1 MNSLP
6 IDDVL
11 PALRDA
17 LANRHEAVLEAPPGA
32 GKTTRVPL
40 ALLNEPWLAGQTIL
54 MLEPRRL
61 AARAAAE
68 RLASELGEK
77 VGETVGYRIRLDSKV
92 GPNTRIEVVTEGILT
107 RRLQD
112 DPALDGVGLLI
123 FDEYHERSLDADLA
137 LALSLNGRDL
147 FRDEQ
152 PLKIL
157 LMSATLEG
165 ERLAGLLDDAPILRS
180 EGRMF
185 PVQMRWGRPYQVG
198 EFIEP
203 RLVQTILDA
212 LQDETGSVL
221 VFLPGQAEIRRVNQQ
236 LADALGDRSDVLLC
250 PLHGEL
256 DLNAQRAAI
265 DPAPAGKRKVV
276 LATNI
281 AETSLTINGVR
292 VVIDAGLARVPRF
305 DPGSGM
311 TRLDTQRISRASAT
325 QRAGRAGRLEP
336 GVCYRLWSEDQHEG
350 LAAYGSA
357 EILAADLAG
366 LALQLA
372 RWGVT
377 PAQLVW
383 LDVPPTAAY
392 AQAQDLLQ
400 RLGALNDDK
409 LTAHGQKMAELP
421 AHPRIA
427 HLLLRGQDLGLAVT
441 ACDVAALLGERDIL
455 RGGGADLH
463 SRLALLSG
471 EERARGSQGGVQRA
485 KQLARQ
491 YRGYLRGR
499 ATQPVADPEH
509 PRWLGALNDDKLTA
523 HGQKMAE
530 LPAHPRIAH
539 LLLRGQDL
547 GLAATACDVAALL
560 GERDI
565 LRGGGADLHSRL
577 ALLSGEERARG
588 TQGGVQRAK
597 QLARQYRGYLRGR
610 ATQPVADPEHPRWLG
625 ALLALA
631 YPDRVAQQRRPGGAE
646 YRLAN
651 GRAAVF
657 AEADSLM
664 KQAWLVIADLGS
676 RQGQREER
684 IYLAADF
691 DPTLFDTVLAEQV
704 RNVDQL
710 DWDEREGVLRAERQR
725 KVGELVLSREPLSGL
740 DENARSQALVNLVRR
755 KGLELLPWTPELRQW
770 QARVRLLRELDTG
783 KTSEWPDVSD
793 SALLASLEHWLMPY
807 LGKVSRLSHFANLDI
822 SSYLHN
828 LLPWPL
834 PQRLD
839 ELAPQHLKVPSGS
852 SVRLDYS
859 EHPPILAVR
868 LQELFGLADTPRI
881 AGGRQVVKLHLLS
894 PARRPVQVTQDLAN
908 FWRSTY
914 AEVKKDLKGRYPKH
928 YWPDDPL
935 VAEATARIKPRK

>member
-1 MNSLP
+1 MISLP
-6 IDDVL
+6 IDEVL
-11 PALRDA
+11 PALREA
-17 LANRHEAVLEAPPGA
+17 LTTRHEAVLEAPPGA

-107 RRLQD
+107 RRLQE
-112 DPALDGVGLLI
+112 DPALEGVGLLI

-137 LALSLNGRDL
+137 LALSLNGREL

-165 ERLAGLLDDAPILRS
+165 ERLASLLNDAPILRS
-180 EGRMF
+180 EGRMY
-185 PVQMRWGRPYQVG
+185 PVAMRWGRPFQPG

-203 RLVQTILDA
+203 RLVQTVLEA
-212 LQDETGSVL
+212 LNDETGSLL
-221 VFLPGQAEIRRVNQQ
+221 VFLPGQAEIRRVHQQ
-236 LADALGDRSDVLLC
+236 LADALGERSTVLLC

-256 DLNAQRAAI
+256 DLAAQRAAI
-265 DPAPAGKRKVV
+265 DPAPAGQRKVV

-281 AETSLTINGVR
+281 AETSLTIDGVR

-336 GVCYRLWSEDQHEG
+336 GVCYRLWSQDQHEQ
-350 LAAYGSA
+350 LAAYASA
-357 EILAADLAG
+357 EILSADLAG
-366 LALQLA
+366 LALQLG

-377 PAQLVW
+377 PGQLVW
-383 LDVPPTAAY
+383 LDVPPAAAY
-392 AQAQDLLQ
+392 AQAQDLLE
-400 RLGALNDDK
+400 RLGALQGSSPQDWQ
-409 LTAHGQKMAELP
+409 LTRHGQAMAELP

-427 HLLLRGQDLGLAVT
+427 HLLLRGQALGLANM

-455 RGGGADLH
+455 RGAGADLH
-463 SRLALLSG
+463 SRLVLLSG
-471 EERARGSQGGVQRA
+471 EERAARGAQGGVQRA
-485 KQLARQ
+485 RQLARQ
-491 YRGYLRGR
+491 YRGYLRGKPE
-499 ATQPVADPEH
+499 QPVPDP
-509 PRWLGALNDDKLTA
+509 
-523 HGQKMAE
+523 Q
-530 LPAHPRIAH
+530 
-539 LLLRGQDL
+539 
-547 GLAATACDVAALL
+547 
-560 GERDI
+560 
-565 LRGGGADLHSRL
+565 
-577 ALLSGEERARG
+577 
-588 TQGGVQRAK
+588 
-597 QLARQYRGYLRGR
+597 
-610 ATQPVADPEHPRWLG
+610 HPRWLG

-631 YPDRVAQQRRPGGAE
+631 YPDRVAQQRRAGGAE

-651 GRAAVF
+651 GRAALF

-664 KQAWLVIADLGS
+664 KQGWLVVADLGS

-691 DPTLFDTVLAEQV
+691 DPALFDSVLAEQV
-704 RNVDQL
+704 RCVDQL

-725 KVGELVLSREPLSGL
+725 KVGELVLSREPLTGL
-740 DENARSQALVNLVRR
+740 DEAARSQALVNLVRR

-770 QARVRLLRELDTG
+770 QARVALLRQLDLDQQG
-783 KTSEWPDVSD
+783 DSSWPDVSD
-793 SALLASLEHWLMPY
+793 GALLKSLEHWLMPY
-807 LGKVSRLSHFANLDI
+807 LGRVSRLSHFANLDL
-822 SSYLHN
+822 SSIVHN

-839 ELAPQHLKVPSGS
+839 ELAPHHLSVPSGS
-852 SVRLDYS
+852 SIRLDYS
-859 EHPPILAVR
+859 EQPPILAVR
-868 LQELFGLADTPRI
+868 LQELFGLAETPRI

-935 VAEATARIKPRK
+935 VAEATARAKPRKS

>member
-6 IDDVL
+6 IDEVL
-11 PALRDA
+11 PALREA
-17 LANRHEAVLEAPPGA
+17 LAARHEAVLEAPPGA

-40 ALLNEPWLAGQTIL
+40 ALLDQDWLAGQTIL

-92 GPNTRIEVVTEGILT
+92 GPRTRIEVVTEGILT

-112 DPALDGVGLLI
+112 DPALEGVGLLI
-123 FDEYHERSLDADLA
+123 FDEFHERSLDADLA
-137 LALSLNGRDL
+137 LALSLNGREL
-147 FRDEQ
+147 FRDQQ

-165 ERLAGLLDDAPILRS
+165 ERLSTLLGDAPILRS

-185 PVQMRWGRPYQVG
+185 PVTQRWGRPFQPG

-203 RLVQTILDA
+203 RVVQTVLEA
-212 LQDETGSVL
+212 LNDESGSLL
-221 VFLPGQAEIRRVNQQ
+221 VFLPGQAEIRRVHQQ
-236 LADALGDRSDVLLC
+236 LAEALGPRDDILLC

-256 DLNAQRAAI
+256 DLAAQRAAI
-265 DPAPAGKRKVV
+265 DPAPASQRKVV

-292 VVIDAGLARVPRF
+292 VVVDAGLARVPRF

-336 GVCYRLWSEDQHEG
+336 GVCYRLWSADQQEQ
-350 LAAYGSA
+350 LAAYASA
-357 EILAADLAG
+357 EILQADLAG

-372 RWGVT
+372 RWGVA
-377 PAQLVW
+377 PNQLAW
-383 LDVPPTAAY
+383 LDAPPGAAY
-392 AQAQDLLQ
+392 AQAQDLLR
-400 RLGALNDDK
+400 RLGALNDDGT
-409 LTAHGQKMAELP
+409 LTRHGQAMAELP

-427 HLLLRGQDLGLAVT
+427 HLLLRGQSLGLAQM

-455 RGGGADLH
+455 RGAGADLH
-463 SRLALLSG
+463 SRLVLLSG
-471 EERARGSQGGVQRA
+471 EERAARGAQGGVQRA
-485 KQLARQ
+485 RQLSRQ
-491 YRGYLRGR
+491 YRSYLRG
-499 ATQPVADPEH
+499 Q
-509 PRWLGALNDDKLTA
+509 
-523 HGQKMAE
+523 AE
-530 LPAHPRIAH
+530 SA
-539 LLLRGQDL
+539 
-547 GLAATACDVAALL
+547 V
-560 GERDI
+560 
-565 LRGGGADLHSRL
+565 S
-577 ALLSGEERARG
+577 
-588 TQGGVQRAK
+588 
-597 QLARQYRGYLRGR
+597 
-610 ATQPVADPEHPRWLG
+610 DPEHPRWLG

-651 GRAAVF
+651 GRAAQF
-657 AEADSLM
+657 SEADNLM
-664 KQAWLVIADLGS
+664 KQPWLVVADLGS

-691 DPTLFDTVLAEQV
+691 DPALFDSVLAEQV
-704 RNVDQL
+704 RTVDQL

-725 KVGELVLSREPLSGL
+725 KVGELVLDREPLSGL
-740 DENARSQALVNLVRR
+740 DEAARCRALVNLVRR

-770 QARVRLLRELDTG
+770 QARVMLLRQLELADKG
-783 KTSEWPDVSD
+783 ESQWPDVSD
-793 SALLASLEHWLMPY
+793 GALLEGLEQWLQPF
-807 LGKVSRLSHFANLDI
+807 LGKVSRLSHFANLELASI
-822 SSYLHN
+822 VHN

-839 ELAPQHLKVPSGS
+839 ELAPHHLTVPSGS
-852 SVRLDYS
+852 SIRLDYS
-859 EHPPILAVR
+859 EQPPILAVR
-868 LQELFGLADTPRI
+868 LQELFGLSDTPRI

-935 VAEATARIKPRK
+935 IAEATARVKPRK

>member
-1 MNSLP
+1 MISLP
-6 IDDVL
+6 IDEVL
-11 PALRDA
+11 PALREA
-17 LANRHEAVLEAPPGA
+17 LATRHEAVLEAPPGA

-92 GPNTRIEVVTEGILT
+92 GPKTRIEVVTEGILT

-112 DPALDGVGLLI
+112 DPALEGVGLLI
-123 FDEYHERSLDADLA
+123 FDEFHERSLDADLA
-137 LALSLNGRDL
+137 LALSLNGREL
-147 FRDEQ
+147 FRDDQ

-180 EGRMF
+180 EGRMY
-185 PVQMRWGRPYQVG
+185 PVAMRWGRPFQPG

-203 RLVQTILDA
+203 RVVQTILDA
-212 LQDETGSVL
+212 LNDETGSVL

-236 LADALGDRSDVLLC
+236 LADALGESTQVLLC

-256 DLNAQRAAI
+256 DLAAQRAAI
-265 DPAPAGKRKVV
+265 DPAPVGKRKVV

-311 TRLDTQRISRASAT
+311 ARLDTQRISKASAT

-336 GVCYRLWSEDQHEG
+336 GVCYRLWSQDQHEQ
-350 LAAYGSA
+350 LAAYASA
-357 EILAADLAG
+357 EILSADLAG
-366 LALQLA
+366 LALQLG

-377 PAQLVW
+377 PGQLVW
-383 LDVPPTAAY
+383 LDVPPAAAY
-392 AQAQDLLQ
+392 AQAQDLLE
-400 RLGALNDDK
+400 RLGALDGEA
-409 LTAHGQKMAELP
+409 LTRHGQAMAELP

-427 HLLLRGQDLGLAVT
+427 HLLLRGQALGLADM

-455 RGGGADLH
+455 RGAGADLH
-463 SRLALLSG
+463 SRLVLLSG
-471 EERARGSQGGVQRA
+471 EERAARGAQGGVQRA
-485 KQLARQ
+485 RQLARQ
-491 YRGYLRGR
+491 YRGYLRGK
-499 ATQPVADPEH
+499 ASEPVSDP
-509 PRWLGALNDDKLTA
+509 D
-523 HGQKMAE
+523 
-530 LPAHPRIAH
+530 
-539 LLLRGQDL
+539 
-547 GLAATACDVAALL
+547 
-560 GERDI
+560 
-565 LRGGGADLHSRL
+565 
-577 ALLSGEERARG
+577 
-588 TQGGVQRAK
+588 
-597 QLARQYRGYLRGR
+597 
-610 ATQPVADPEHPRWLG
+610 HPRWLG

-631 YPDRVAQQRRPGGAE
+631 YPDRVAQQRRAGGAE

-651 GRAAVF
+651 GRAALF

-664 KQAWLVIADLGS
+664 KQPWLVIADLGS

-691 DPTLFDTVLAEQV
+691 DPALFDSVLAEQV
-704 RNVDQL
+704 RVVDQL

-725 KVGELVLSREPLSGL
+725 KVGELILSREPLTGL

-770 QARVRLLRELDTG
+770 QARVALLRQLDLG
-783 KTSEWPDVSD
+783 NKDQSEWPDVSD
-793 SALLASLEHWLMPY
+793 AALLKSLEHWLMPY
-807 LGKVSRLSHFANLDI
+807 LGKVSRLSHFANLDL
-822 SSYLHN
+822 SSIVHN

-839 ELAPQHLKVPSGS
+839 ELAPHHLSVPSGS
-852 SVRLDYS
+852 SIRLDYS
-859 EHPPILAVR
+859 EQPPILAVR
-868 LQELFGLADTPRI
+868 LQELFGLSDTPRI

-935 VAEATARIKPRK
+935 VAEATARIKPRKS

>member
-1 MNSLP
+1 MISLP
-6 IDDVL
+6 IDEVL
-11 PALRDA
+11 PALRHA
-17 LANRHEAVLEAPPGA
+17 LTERHEAVLEAPPGA

-40 ALLNEPWLAGQTIL
+40 ALLNEPWLAGQKIV

-92 GPNTRIEVVTEGILT
+92 GPTTRIEVVTEGILT
-107 RRLQD
+107 RRLQQ
-112 DPALDGVGLLI
+112 DPALEGVGLLI
-123 FDEYHERSLDADLA
+123 FDEFHERSLDADLA
-137 LALSLNGRDL
+137 LALSLNGREL

-165 ERLAGLLDDAPILRS
+165 ERLASVLDDAPILRS
-180 EGRMF
+180 EGRMY
-185 PVQMRWGRPYQVG
+185 PVAMRWGRPFVPG

-203 RLVQTILDA
+203 RVVQTVLDA
-212 LQDETGSVL
+212 LNDETGSLL
-221 VFLPGQAEIRRVNQQ
+221 VFLPGQAEIRRVHQQ
-236 LADALGDRSDVLLC
+236 LAQALESQSDILLC

-256 DLNAQRAAI
+256 ELAAQRAAI
-265 DPAPAGKRKVV
+265 EPAPSGLRKVV

-281 AETSLTINGVR
+281 AETSLTIDGVR

-336 GVCYRLWSEDQHEG
+336 GVCYRLWSEDQHAQ
-350 LAAYGSA
+350 LAAYGTA
-357 EILAADLAG
+357 EMMQADLAG
-366 LALQLA
+366 LALQVA
-372 RWGVT
+372 RWGVS
-377 PAQLVW
+377 AQELVW
-383 LDVPPTAAY
+383 LDAPPAASY
-392 AQAQDLLQ
+392 AQALQLLE
-400 RLGALNDDK
+400 RLGAMNPASPQGGP
-409 LTAHGQKMAELP
+409 LTAHGEAMAELP

-427 HLLLRGQDLGLAVT
+427 HLLLRGQEWGLADM
-441 ACDVAALLGERDIL
+441 ACYVAALLGERDIL
-455 RGGGADLH
+455 RGAGADVH
-463 SRLALLSG
+463 SRLALLDG
-471 EERARGSQGGVQRA
+471 EARAARGGQGGVQRA
-485 KQLARQ
+485 RQLARQ
-491 YRGYLRGR
+491 YRAQLRG
-499 ATQPVADPEH
+499 
-509 PRWLGALNDDKLTA
+509 K
-523 HGQKMAE
+523 
-530 LPAHPRIAH
+530 PAR
-539 LLLRGQDL
+539 
-547 GLAATACDVAALL
+547 
-560 GERDI
+560 
-565 LRGGGADLHSRL
+565 
-577 ALLSGEERARG
+577 
-588 TQGGVQRAK
+588 
-597 QLARQYRGYLRGR
+597 
-610 ATQPVADPEHPRWLG
+610 PVADPEHPRWLG

-631 YPDRVAQQRRPGGAE
+631 YPDRIAQQRKPGGAE

-651 GRAAVF
+651 GRAALFSEVD
-657 AEADSLM
+657 ALM
-664 KQAWLVIADLGS
+664 KQPWLVIADLGS

-684 IYLAADF
+684 IYLAAEF
-691 DPTLFDTVLAEQV
+691 DPALLDDVLSEQV
-704 RNVDQL
+704 SVIDQL

-725 KVGELVLSREPLSGL
+725 KVGELVLSREPLTGL
-740 DENARSQALVNLVRR
+740 DETARTQALVNLVRR

-770 QARVRLLRELDTG
+770 QARVGLLRQLDLEAQG
-783 KTSEWPDVSD
+783 QSDWPDVSD
-793 SALLASLEHWLMPY
+793 AALLASLEDWLAPY
-807 LGKVSRLSHFANLDI
+807 LTRVSRLSHFASLDV
-822 SSYLHN
+822 SSIVHN
-828 LLPWPL
+828 RLPWPL
-834 PQRLD
+834 PQRL
-839 ELAPQHLKVPSGS
+839 EEQAPHHIKVPSGS

-935 VAEATARIKPRK
+935 VAEATARIKPRKT

>member
-6 IDDVL
+6 IDEVL
-11 PALRDA
+11 PALREA
-17 LANRHEAVLEAPPGA
+17 LATRHEAVLEAPPGA

-40 ALLNEPWLAGQTIL
+40 ALLNETWLAGQTIL

-61 AARAAAE
+61 AARAAAA

-107 RRLQD
+107 RRLQE
-112 DPALDGVGLLI
+112 DPALEGVGLLI
-123 FDEYHERSLDADLA
+123 FDEFHERSLDADLA
-137 LALSLNGRDL
+137 LALSLNGREL
-147 FRDEQ
+147 FRDDQ

-180 EGRMF
+180 EGRMY
-185 PVQMRWGRPYQVG
+185 PVAMRWGRPFQPG

-203 RLVQTILDA
+203 RLVQTILEA
-212 LQDETGSVL
+212 LNDETGSIL
-221 VFLPGQAEIRRVNQQ
+221 VFLPGQAEIRRVHQQ
-236 LADALGDRSDVLLC
+236 LADALGDSSQVLLC

-281 AETSLTINGVR
+281 AETSLTIDGVR

-311 TRLDTQRISRASAT
+311 TRLDTQRISKASAT

-336 GVCYRLWSEDQHEG
+336 GVCYRLWSQDQHEQ
-350 LAAYGSA
+350 LAAYASA
-357 EILAADLAG
+357 EILSADLAG
-366 LALQLA
+366 LALQLG

-377 PAQLVW
+377 PGQLVW
-383 LDVPPTAAY
+383 LDVPPAAAY
-392 AQAQDLLQ
+392 AQAQDLLD
-400 RLGALNDDK
+400 RLGALDGEA
-409 LTAHGQKMAELP
+409 LTRHGQAMAELP

-427 HLLLRGQDLGLAVT
+427 HLLLRGQALGLADM

-455 RGGGADLH
+455 RGAGADLH
-463 SRLALLSG
+463 SRLVLLSG
-471 EERARGSQGGVQRA
+471 EERAARGAQGGVQRA
-485 KQLARQ
+485 RQLARQ
-491 YRGYLRGR
+491 YRGYLRGK
-499 ATQPVADPEH
+499 ASESVSDP
-509 PRWLGALNDDKLTA
+509 D
-523 HGQKMAE
+523 
-530 LPAHPRIAH
+530 
-539 LLLRGQDL
+539 
-547 GLAATACDVAALL
+547 
-560 GERDI
+560 
-565 LRGGGADLHSRL
+565 
-577 ALLSGEERARG
+577 
-588 TQGGVQRAK
+588 
-597 QLARQYRGYLRGR
+597 
-610 ATQPVADPEHPRWLG
+610 HPRWLG

-631 YPDRVAQQRRPGGAE
+631 YPDRVAQQRRAGGAE

-651 GRAAVF
+651 GRAALF

-684 IYLAADF
+684 IYLATDF
-691 DPTLFDTVLAEQV
+691 DPALFDSVLAEQV
-704 RNVDQL
+704 RVVDQL

-725 KVGELVLSREPLSGL
+725 KVGELILSREPLTGL
-740 DENARSQALVNLVRR
+740 DETARSQALVNLVRR

-770 QARVRLLRELDTG
+770 QARVALMRQLDLAG
-783 KTSEWPDVSD
+783 KGDSEWPDVSD
-793 SALLASLEHWLMPY
+793 AALLKSLEHWLMPY
-807 LGKVSRLSHFANLDI
+807 LGKVSRLSHFANLDL
-822 SSYLHN
+822 SSIVHN

-839 ELAPQHLKVPSGS
+839 EQAPHHLSVPSGS
-852 SVRLDYS
+852 SIRLDYS
-859 EHPPILAVR
+859 EQPPILAVR
-868 LQELFGLADTPRI
+868 LQELFGLAETPRI

>member
-1 MNSLP
+1 MISLP
-6 IDDVL
+6 IDEVL
-11 PALRDA
+11 PALREA
-17 LANRHEAVLEAPPGA
+17 LATRHEAVLEAPPGA

-40 ALLNEPWLAGQTIL
+40 ALLNETWLGGQTIL

-92 GPNTRIEVVTEGILT
+92 GPKTRIEVVTEGILT

-112 DPALDGVGLLI
+112 DPALEGVGLLI
-123 FDEYHERSLDADLA
+123 FDEFHERSLDADLA
-137 LALSLNGRDL
+137 LALSLNGREL
-147 FRDEQ
+147 FRDDQ

-180 EGRMF
+180 EGRMY
-185 PVQMRWGRPYQVG
+185 PVAMRWGRPFQPG

-212 LQDETGSVL
+212 LNDETGSVL
-221 VFLPGQAEIRRVNQQ
+221 VFLPGQAEIRRVHQQ
-236 LADALGDRSDVLLC
+236 LADALGDSSPVLLC

-256 DLNAQRAAI
+256 DLAAQRAAI
-265 DPAPAGKRKVV
+265 DPAPAGFRKVV

-281 AETSLTINGVR
+281 AETSLTIDGVR

-336 GVCYRLWSEDQHEG
+336 GVCYRLWSQDQHEQ
-350 LAAYGSA
+350 LAAYASA
-357 EILAADLAG
+357 EILSADLAG
-366 LALQLA
+366 LALQLG

-377 PAQLVW
+377 PGQLVW
-383 LDVPPTAAY
+383 LDMPPAAAY
-392 AQAQDLLQ
+392 AQAQDLLD
-400 RLGALNDDK
+400 RLGALDGEA
-409 LTAHGQKMAELP
+409 LTRHGQAMAELP

-427 HLLLRGQDLGLAVT
+427 HLLLRGQALGLAEM

-455 RGGGADLH
+455 RGAGADLH
-463 SRLALLSG
+463 SRLVLLSG
-471 EERARGSQGGVQRA
+471 AERATRGAQGGVQRA
-485 KQLARQ
+485 RQLARQ
-491 YRGYLRGR
+491 YRGYLRGK
-499 ATQPVADPEH
+499 ASEPV
-509 PRWLGALNDDKLTA
+509 
-523 HGQKMAE
+523 
-530 LPAHPRIAH
+530 
-539 LLLRGQDL
+539 
-547 GLAATACDVAALL
+547 
-560 GERDI
+560 
-565 LRGGGADLHSRL
+565 S
-577 ALLSGEERARG
+577 
-588 TQGGVQRAK
+588 
-597 QLARQYRGYLRGR
+597 
-610 ATQPVADPEHPRWLG
+610 DPEHPRWLG

-631 YPDRVAQQRRPGGAE
+631 YPDRVAQQRRAGGAE

-651 GRAAVF
+651 GRAALF

-664 KQAWLVIADLGS
+664 KQSWLVIADLGS

-691 DPTLFDTVLAEQV
+691 DPGLFDSVLAEQV
-704 RNVDQL
+704 RVLDQL

-725 KVGELVLSREPLSGL
+725 KVGELVLSREPLTGL
-740 DENARSQALVNLVRR
+740 DETARSQALVNLVRR

-770 QARVRLLRELDTG
+770 QARVALLRQLDLAAKG
-783 KTSEWPDVSD
+783 DSEWPDVSD
-793 SALLASLEHWLMPY
+793 AALLNSLELWLMPY
-807 LGKVSRLSHFANLDI
+807 LGKVSRLSHFANLDL
-822 SSYLHN
+822 SSIVRN
-828 LLPWPL
+828 CLPWPL

-839 ELAPQHLKVPSGS
+839 ELAPQHLSVPSGS
-852 SVRLDYS
+852 SIRLDYS
-859 EHPPILAVR
+859 EQPPILAVR
-868 LQELFGLADTPRI
+868 LQELFGLAETPRI

>member
-1 MNSLP
+1 MISLP
-6 IDDVL
+6 IDEVL
-11 PALRDA
+11 PALRLA
-17 LANRHEAVLEAPPGA
+17 LAERHETVLEAPPGA

-40 ALLNEPWLAGQTIL
+40 ALLNEPWLAGQKIL

-107 RRLQD
+107 RRLQH
-112 DPALDGVGLLI
+112 DPALEGVGLLI
-123 FDEYHERSLDADLA
+123 FDEFHERSLDADLA
-137 LALSLNGRDL
+137 LALSLNGREL

-165 ERLAGLLDDAPILRS
+165 ERLASILDDAPILRS
-180 EGRMF
+180 EGRMY
-185 PVQMRWGRPYQVG
+185 PVAMRWGRPFVPG

-203 RLVQTILDA
+203 RVVQTVLDA
-212 LQDETGSVL
+212 INDESGSLL

-236 LADALGDRSDVLLC
+236 LADALGSRSDILLC

-256 DLNAQRAAI
+256 DLAAQRAAI
-265 DPAPAGKRKVV
+265 EPAPKGLRKVV

-281 AETSLTINGVR
+281 AETSLTIDGVR

-336 GVCYRLWSEDQHEG
+336 GVCYRLWSEDQHAQ

-357 EILAADLAG
+357 EILQADLAG

-377 PAQLVW
+377 PEQLIW
-383 LDVPPTAAY
+383 LDVPPSASY
-392 AQAQDLLQ
+392 AQARQLLE
-400 RLGALNDDK
+400 RLGALRGEK
-409 LTAHGQKMAELP
+409 LTPHGEAMAELP

-427 HLLLRGQDLGLAVT
+427 HLLIRGQDLGLADM

-455 RGGGADLH
+455 RGAGADVH

-471 EERARGSQGGVQRA
+471 ESRAARGGQGGVQRA

-491 YRGYLRGR
+491 YRSNLRGKP
-499 ATQPVADPEH
+499 TQPVADP
-509 PRWLGALNDDKLTA
+509 D
-523 HGQKMAE
+523 
-530 LPAHPRIAH
+530 
-539 LLLRGQDL
+539 
-547 GLAATACDVAALL
+547 
-560 GERDI
+560 
-565 LRGGGADLHSRL
+565 
-577 ALLSGEERARG
+577 
-588 TQGGVQRAK
+588 
-597 QLARQYRGYLRGR
+597 
-610 ATQPVADPEHPRWLG
+610 HPRWLG

-631 YPDRVAQQRRPGGAE
+631 YPDRVAQQRKPGGAE

-651 GRAAVF
+651 GRAALFSEV
-657 AEADSLM
+657 DGLM
-664 KQAWLVIADLGS
+664 KQPWLVIADLGS

-684 IYLAADF
+684 IYLAAEF
-691 DPTLFDTVLAEQV
+691 DPALLDGVLSEQV
-704 RNVDQL
+704 NVVDQL

-725 KVGELVLSREPLSGL
+725 KVGELVLSREPLTGL
-740 DENARSQALVNLVRR
+740 DEAARTQALVNLVRR

-770 QARVRLLRELDTG
+770 QARVALLRELEIQAQG
-783 KTSEWPDVSD
+783 QSEWPDVSD
-793 SALLASLEHWLMPY
+793 TALVAGLEDWLAPY
-807 LGKVSRLSHFANLDI
+807 LGRVSRLSHFANLDL
-822 SSYLHN
+822 SSIVHN
-828 LLPWPL
+828 LLKWPL

-839 ELAPQHLKVPSGS
+839 ELAPHHIKVPSGS

-859 EHPPILAVR
+859 EYPPILAVR

-935 VAEATARIKPRK
+935 VAEATARIKPRKV

>member
-1 MNSLP
+1 MISLP
-6 IDDVL
+6 IDAVL
-11 PALRDA
+11 PALREV
-17 LANRHEAVLEAPPGA
+17 LHNRDEAVLEAPPGA

-92 GPNTRIEVVTEGILT
+92 GPTTRIEVVTEGILT
-107 RRLQD
+107 RRLQS

-123 FDEYHERSLDADLA
+123 FDEFHERSLDADLA
-137 LALSLNGRDL
+137 LALSLNGREL
-147 FRDEQ
+147 LRDE
-152 PLKIL
+152 PALKIL

-165 ERLAGLLDDAPILRS
+165 ERLSRLLGDAPVVRS
-180 EGRMF
+180 EGRMH
-185 PVQMRWGRPYQVG
+185 PVDIRWGRPFQPG

-203 RLVQTILDA
+203 RVVDNVLLA
-212 LQDETGSVL
+212 LAEQPGSVL
-221 VFLPGQAEIRRVNQQ
+221 VFLPGQAEIRRVHQSLQ
-236 LADALGDRSDVLLC
+236 DALGERPDVLLC

-256 DLNAQRAAI
+256 DLSAQRAAI
-265 DPAPAGKRKVV
+265 DPPAQGLRKVV

-281 AETSLTINGVR
+281 AETSLTIDGVR

-336 GVCYRLWSEDQHEG
+336 GVCYRLWSEAQHDQLTAH
-350 LAAYGSA
+350 GSA
-357 EILAADLAG
+357 EILQADLAG

-377 PAQLVW
+377 PDQLRW
-383 LDVPPTAAY
+383 LDQPPAAAF
-392 AQAQDLLQ
+392 AQAQDLLA
-400 RLGALNDDK
+400 RLGAFKPGSRDNLSD
-409 LTAHGQKMAELP
+409 HGQAMAELP

-427 HLLLRGQDLGLAVT
+427 HLLLRGQDLGLAT
-441 ACDVAALLGERDIL
+441 MACDVAGLLGERDIQ

-463 SRLALLSG
+463 SRLALVSG
-471 EERARGSQGGVQRA
+471 ESKASRGGQGGVQRA
-485 KQLARQ
+485 RQLARQ
-491 YRGYLRGR
+491 YRG
-499 ATQPVADPEH
+499 
-509 PRWLGALNDDKLTA
+509 
-523 HGQKMAE
+523 
-530 LPAHPRIAH
+530 
-539 LLLRGQDL
+539 LLRGQ
-547 GLAATACDVAALL
+547 ATAA
-560 GERDI
+560 
-565 LRGGGADLHSRL
+565 
-577 ALLSGEERARG
+577 
-588 TQGGVQRAK
+588 
-597 QLARQYRGYLRGR
+597 
-610 ATQPVADPEHPRWLG
+610 VADPDHPRWLG

-631 YPDRVAQQRRPGGAE
+631 YPDRVAQQRREGGAE

-651 GRAAVF
+651 GRAALF
-657 AEADSLM
+657 AEVDALM
-664 KQAWLVIADLGS
+664 KCPWLVIADLGS

-684 IYLAADF
+684 IYLAAEF
-691 DPTLFDTVLAEQV
+691 DPALLEDVLAEQV
-704 RNVDQL
+704 ERVDVL
-710 DWDEREGVLRAERQR
+710 DWDEREQVLRAERQT
-725 KVGELVLSREPLSGL
+725 KVGELIVGREPLPGL
-740 DENARSQALVNLVRR
+740 DDQARARALLGLVRR
-755 KGLELLPWTPELRQW
+755 KGLNLLTWTPELRQW
-770 QARVRLLRELDTG
+770 QARVALLRQLDLDKDG
-783 KTSEWPDVSD
+783 QSEWPDLGD
-793 SALLASLEHWLMPY
+793 EALLATLEDWLQPY
-807 LGKVSRLSHFANLDI
+807 LGKVSRLSHFAALDLPSI
-822 SSYLHN
+822 LRN

-839 ELAPQHLKVPSGS
+839 EWAPAHLAVPSGS
-852 SVRLDYS
+852 NIRLDYS

-881 AGGRQVVKLHLLS
+881 AQGRQQVKLHLLS

-908 FWRSTY
+908 FWRTTY

-935 VAEATARIKPRK
+935 VAEATARAKPRGT

>member
-1 MNSLP
+1 MISLP
-6 IDDVL
+6 IDEVL
-11 PALRDA
+11 PALRLA
-17 LANRHEAVLEAPPGA
+17 LAERHEAVLEAPPGA

-40 ALLNEPWLAGQTIL
+40 ALLNEPWLAGQKIV

-92 GPNTRIEVVTEGILT
+92 GPDTRIEVVTEGILT
-107 RRLQD
+107 RRLQQ
-112 DPALDGVGLLI
+112 DPALEGVGLLI
-123 FDEYHERSLDADLA
+123 FDEFHERSLDADLA
-137 LALSLNGRDL
+137 LALSLSGREL

-165 ERLAGLLDDAPILRS
+165 ERLASILDDAPILRS
-180 EGRMF
+180 EGRMY
-185 PVQMRWGRPYQVG
+185 PVAMRWGRPFVPG

-203 RLVQTILDA
+203 RVVQTVLDA
-212 LQDETGSVL
+212 INDESGSLL

-236 LADALGDRSDVLLC
+236 LADALGSRSDILLC

-256 DLNAQRAAI
+256 DLAAQRAAI
-265 DPAPAGKRKVV
+265 EPASKGLRKVV

-281 AETSLTINGVR
+281 AETSLTIDGVR

-336 GVCYRLWSEDQHEG
+336 GVCYRLWSEDQHAQ

-357 EILAADLAG
+357 EILQADLAG

-377 PAQLVW
+377 PEQLIW
-383 LDVPPTAAY
+383 LDVPPSASY
-392 AQAQDLLQ
+392 AQARQLLE
-400 RLGALNDDK
+400 RLGALRGEK
-409 LTAHGQKMAELP
+409 LTPHGEAMAELP

-427 HLLLRGQDLGLAVT
+427 HLLIRGQDLGLADM

-455 RGGGADLH
+455 RGAGADVH

-471 EERARGSQGGVQRA
+471 ESRAARGGQGGVQRA

-491 YRGYLRGR
+491 YRSNLRGKP
-499 ATQPVADPEH
+499 TQPVADP
-509 PRWLGALNDDKLTA
+509 D
-523 HGQKMAE
+523 
-530 LPAHPRIAH
+530 
-539 LLLRGQDL
+539 
-547 GLAATACDVAALL
+547 
-560 GERDI
+560 
-565 LRGGGADLHSRL
+565 
-577 ALLSGEERARG
+577 
-588 TQGGVQRAK
+588 
-597 QLARQYRGYLRGR
+597 
-610 ATQPVADPEHPRWLG
+610 HPRWLG

-631 YPDRVAQQRRPGGAE
+631 YPDRVAQQRKPGGAE

-651 GRAAVF
+651 GRAALFSEV
-657 AEADSLM
+657 DGLM
-664 KQAWLVIADLGS
+664 KQPWLVIADLGS

-684 IYLAADF
+684 IYLAAEF
-691 DPTLFDTVLAEQV
+691 DPALLDGVLSEQV
-704 RNVDQL
+704 NVVDQL

-725 KVGELVLSREPLSGL
+725 KVGELVLSREPLTGL
-740 DENARSQALVNLVRR
+740 DEAARTQALVNLVRR

-770 QARVRLLRELDTG
+770 QARVALLRELEIQAQG
-783 KTSEWPDVSD
+783 QSEWPDVSD
-793 SALLASLEHWLMPY
+793 TALVAGLEDWLAPY
-807 LGKVSRLSHFANLDI
+807 LGRVSRLSHFANLDL
-822 SSYLHN
+822 SSIVHN
-828 LLPWPL
+828 LLKWPL

-839 ELAPQHLKVPSGS
+839 ELAPHHIKVPSGS

-935 VAEATARIKPRK
+935 VAEATARIKPRKV